1 MTVKWTQALRDAA
14 LAVAAEPCLSDLDDD
29 IHSRASEYCRL
40 TVGYVFEPHQVSY
53 THCLLQRLDNYRERT
68 SHLAF
73 KKAWEDAQEE
83 TV

>member
-1 MTVKWTQALRDAA
+1 MTATWTQALRDATKN
-14 LAVAAEPCLSDLDDD
+14 LIREPRKTDLDQD
-29 IHSRASEYCRL
+29 IYSRASEYL
-40 TVGYVFEPHQVSY
+40 AIPIGHEFEPHQVSY
-53 THCLLQRLDNYRERT
+53 THCLLQRLDNYRERA